1 MKKRS
6 ELQSEYVY
14 RIVEDMDMDT
24 LVLHMQ
30 DFLHK
35 EFDKYTEEELV
46 TDVRD
51 FYPDLLED

>member
-1 MKKRS
+1 MKNRS

-35 EFDKYTEEELV
+35 EFDYLSNEELV
-46 TDVRD
+46 AEVRD

>member
-6 ELQSEYVY
+6 ELQREFVY

-35 EFDKYTEEELV
+35 EFDYLSNEQLV
-46 TDVRD
+46 DEVRD
-51 FYPDLLED
+51 YYPDLLED

>member
-1 MKKRS
+1 MKNRS
-6 ELQSEYVY
+6 ELQREFVY

-35 EFDKYTEEELV
+35 EFNCLSKEELISE
-46 TDVRD
+46 VRD